1 MPNCRDNPHRPFGK
15 KTLHFSLLISEI
27 GKAKRPQK
35 ATYKPLVEQ
44 IEATG
49 PHTDCNKTNHIFST
63 DSNVALHPKH
73 APGHEESA
81 KLHFAGP
88 EKGAARDKTI

>member
-1 MPNCRDNPHRPFGK
+1 MA
-15 KTLHFSLLISEI
+15 ISNSKLARACPI
-27 GKAKRPQK
+27 AAITPIVHLAKRPQK

-88 EKGAARDKTI
+88 EKGAAKDKTI